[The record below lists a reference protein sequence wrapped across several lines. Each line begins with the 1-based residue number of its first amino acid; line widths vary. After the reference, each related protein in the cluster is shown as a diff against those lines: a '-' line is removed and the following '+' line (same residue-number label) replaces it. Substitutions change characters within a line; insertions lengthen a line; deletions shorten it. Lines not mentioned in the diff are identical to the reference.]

1 MKTKKHKLV
10 KSKLVGG
17 WAYESSKKLDGKS
30 VIIKSSS
37 FNTSSSNNSSSNSKS
52 KSKSKS
58 RHKRKQKKV
67 KAKGIKTKKY

>member
-37 FNTSSSNNSSSNSKS
+37 SNTSSSNNSSSNS

>member
-10 KSKLVGG
+10 RRKLVGG

-30 VIIKSSS
+30 VVIKSSS
-37 FNTSSSNNSSSNSKS
+37 SSNSSSSRNSSSKS
-52 KSKSKS
+52 RSKS

-67 KAKGIKTKKY
+67 KAKGIKTKKISV